1 MTARTPE
8 RSISPRRPS
17 CRWAAI
23 CRSSARTAASTAGT
37 ERWGWGNSGV
47 RASPPPPPHLTL
59 GQHLFLHVVIFA
71 EVDVRF
77 DVSEGLRCGV
87 GVSTDSPRVPDP
99 PAKPPKAPTWV
110 RVSPHCWYSRP
121 SSPSIC
127 RSACCRCASVSAW
140 MRSRSPSAA
149 VRSSFPRWNARRVNS
164 PGSAGRSPERRPE
177 SGHQHREGW
186 GGWGGGGHPRGWGWE
201 GLTQRP
207 QHSAHHRRP
216 AVHVQ
221 LRAVLPGEA
230 VGSCSARGAPS
241 IPQGCG
247 GGRRKRGGGE
257 RPRAHSCTAAA
268 RGQRLML
275 EQRWSCLCSAGVVV
289 PGEPRGAAASWS
301 DGQTPTWQPELTPEP
316 PSDPHWTPRSP
327 PWAPKTH
334 TRPP

>member
-186 GGWGGGGHPRGWGWE
+186 GGWGGGGTHGDGGGKGSPSARSTPLTTAGPPCTCSSAQSSPVKLWG
-201 GLTQRP
+201 
-207 QHSAHHRRP
+207 P
-216 AVHVQ
+216 AVH
-221 LRAVLPGEA
+221 GERLQSHRD
-230 VGSCSARGAPS
+230 V
-241 IPQGCG
+241 G
-247 GGRRKRGGGE
+247 GGGGSGGVE
-257 RPRAHSCTAAA
+257 RDPVPTAAL
-268 RGQRLML
+268 RLH
-275 EQRWSCLCSAGVVV
+275 GVSV
-289 PGEPRGAAASWS
+289 
-301 DGQTPTWQPELTPEP
+301 
-316 PSDPHWTPRSP
+316 
-327 PWAPKTH
+327 
-334 TRPP
+334 